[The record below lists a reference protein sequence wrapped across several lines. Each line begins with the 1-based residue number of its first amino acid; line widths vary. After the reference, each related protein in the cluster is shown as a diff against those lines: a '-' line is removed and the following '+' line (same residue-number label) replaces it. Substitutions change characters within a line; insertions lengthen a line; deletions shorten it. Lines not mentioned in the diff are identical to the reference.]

1 MFVVGARH
9 LRIVGAAKVAKVRA
23 PLPLS
28 GGGGGVGG
36 EGDGGSGTTR
46 MAPCHVPLSPT
57 LSLRGRGS
65 QTEPSW
71 LSPLL
76 HQAFIEELDP
86 MLHDKRRPALQMR
99 HATNIGCSNLRR
111 CASGQCLEFAAL
123 EFVADRGLQHGVRAC

>member
-46 MAPCHVPLSPT
+46 MALCHVPPLPNP
-57 LSLRGRGS
+57 LPPGER
-65 QTEPSW
+65 EPNRTFV
-71 LSPLL
+71 
-76 HQAFIEELDP
+76 A
-86 MLHDKRRPALQMR
+86 
-99 HATNIGCSNLRR
+99 
-111 CASGQCLEFAAL
+111 FAAPTSG
-123 EFVADRGLQHGVRAC
+123 VHRGARSNASRQAPSRSANASCNQYWL